1 MSRFVVLAAAIAAVG
16 GMLFGYDTGV
26 ISGAILFIHPD
37 FGLDTTQVEL
47 VVSAVLVGAT
57 IGAIGSARLTD
68 ALGRRTV
75 LMAAAAC
82 FGAGAIAGSLA
93 PSAGVLVIAR
103 LVLGLAIGV
112 SSYAVP
118 LYIAELAPP
127 RSRGWL
133 VSLNQLAITIG
144 ILISYGVD
152 YFLSAS
158 GAWRWMLGLA
168 AVPAALLLVGVAL
181 LPDTPGFLLHHGQ
194 IDAARRVLF
203 RLRGGDDVEHEL
215 AEIESVVRK
224 PTGRWSELLAPR
236 TRTALVVGV
245 GLAIFQQVTGIN
257 TVIYYAP
264 TIIQLAGVPSAA
276 GAILASAGI
285 GAINVLLTVAA
296 MLLLDRI
303 GRRPMLIGGMVLM
316 AATLAALGLTFRF
329 VGQTGDLG
337 VVSVVW
343 LMLYVGA
350 FAISLGPIF
359 WLIIAEIY
367 PLRVRGL
374 AMGVATTA
382 NWASNLLVSLTF
394 LTLTDVIG
402 LSRTFWLYG
411 LLTIA
416 AVIFA
421 YKLVPETKGRTLEA
435 IEKFG
440 APAPAALSVASE
452 QTDHIRDRAA

>member
-1 MSRFVVLAAAIAAVG
+1 MSRFVVLAAAIAAIG

-26 ISGAILFIHPD
+26 ISGAILFIRPD

-152 YFLSAS
+152 YFLAAS
-158 GAWRWMLGLA
+158 SAWRWMLGLA

-181 LPDTPGFLLHHGQ
+181 LPDTPRFLLHHGQ

-224 PTGRWSELLAPR
+224 PTERWSELLAPR